1 MKCILHP
8 TVSIKIRNAKCTSD
22 FGQCRRQFVAD
33 VAAKISATS
42 MLLSHQNE
50 KFAIWFN
57 LAFLQFFRLLKP
69 EIALSPYFFGLAQFD
84 RIIELGEQTGA
95 QEEFFK
101 IFLKMVPIYPRF
113 FSY

>member
-1 MKCILHP
+1 
-8 TVSIKIRNAKCTSD
+8 
-22 FGQCRRQFVAD
+22 
-33 VAAKISATS
+33 

-69 EIALSPYFFGLAQFD
+69 EIALSPYFFGLDHFD
-84 RIIELGEQTGA
+84 RILELGEQTGPL
-95 QEEFFK
+95 QEIFK
-101 IFLKMVPIYPRF
+101 KFLKTVPIYPRF